1 MNRKNRRSLLI
12 IILIL
17 FISVG
22 FAFLSS
28 RIDIN
33 GIANIKKIK
42 WNIYF
47 DNVIINTG
55 NEFQITAPTTTGTNT
70 TEISYAVALED
81 PGDSYSFDVDIVN
94 NGTIDAMYKIM
105 SSSISCTDDCD
116 VLYTFDIRYKDG
128 TEIEPRNYLPKMSK
142 DTITVTLTYNKDIS
156 ISDLPSSDKNLE
168 YNLVLTYEQA
178 KFADDRTTS
187 KFDVLDLS
195 GKGNHGINYG
205 ATNNGD
211 GTYTLDGVDDYIN
224 CGLANYDFGKSISL
238 VTRLKF
244 KSIARDYNFF
254 DNYSSDSAG
263 IGLIISGNLYPMFLI
278 YTDNNSYGLNS
289 SFSPEV
295 DTWYTIIGVYDGK
308 TQKIYIYDSL
318 GNNLANV
325 SRPTTEN
332 IKISTS
338 PFVIGGMY
346 NTSNHY
352 TPMTISDALIFDR
365 ALTEEEITTNY
376 SGEINPVDKTD
387 LLLYYDFK

>member
-224 CGLANYDFGKSISL
+224 CGLANYDFGESISI
-238 VTRLKF
+238 VMKF
-244 KSIARDYNFF
+244 KMETLNADVEKGLLCNSLVCLKTAGDRIRFIFNNGSYVGTQTKDPLIENNWYTFVSTYDGEKIKLYRDGNLIKNSKDEYEYYVNGNIMVSSNDFRISGIL
-254 DNYSSDSAG
+254 NYSNMTVSD
-263 IGLIISGNLYPMFLI
+263 I
-278 YTDNNSYGLNS
+278 
-289 SFSPEV
+289 
-295 DTWYTIIGVYDGK
+295 
-308 TQKIYIYDSL
+308 
-318 GNNLANV
+318 
-325 SRPTTEN
+325 
-332 IKISTS
+332 
-338 PFVIGGMY
+338 
-346 NTSNHY
+346 
-352 TPMTISDALIFDR
+352 LIFDR